1 MSPETEAIVNQLK
14 EEGEALRSKGPDSIK
29 EVKVELAKF
38 NGVFN
43 EMSQAFKGISQS
55 SAAAASLAEQEAKL
69 RALSD
74 EERQKYYEVEAEN
87 AKRDQETA
95 KRKSIA
101 DLKAQKKADRNNNSL
116 IKSMKSIF
124 GGIAGFF
131 KRWGNLLVG
140 GAFAYEFI
148 AGMIEEQFG
157 VEIPTIADGFRK
169 LVDFLGKVEWDK
181 VAAGFATIA
190 SLVVLGKILAGVG
203 SAALGILGLKSLL
216 GRGGTP
222 PVVNPGTAG
231 AGGGRNQPP
240 PRTPPRNFTID
251 DDGNPRSNRTGQL
264 LTGGARETAL
274 RTAAG
279 DRAANSWW
287 NRTKNSLLRSKKPGM
302 VGAGITA
309 ATVIGLIDEQELEAA
324 NTAEADLLAAIEARD
339 TGISDLVTDTVISAG
354 VGAGT
359 GAAVGALGMGVGAGP
374 GALAGAISGAAW
386 GFGTSALLGV
396 KRWFEDSGEGI
407 DELPNSVED
416 ALRAEQDAI
425 GGSVEE
431 QLAALTAV
439 RDAAKKFVDDNTEAL
454 NTSIEEV
461 NSLQAI
467 LDAEPNATG
476 TYTVNGRSVTKRR
489 LERMIAEAEEDR
501 DLLQR
506 QVDTSSNILQRR
518 NESLEDYNKRVA
530 EAQRQQELIDKQY
543 QDTMTPEMI
552 DLSNMFGMSGGN
564 NGFSY
569 VNNSG
574 APVVYNIASSSAQN
588 MSSVTSYAV
597 GYGGGDRSGFGIAI
611 PGLVG

>member
-14 EEGEALRSKGPDSIK
+14 AEGEALRSKGPDSIK

-43 EMSQAFKGISQS
+43 EMSQAFKGINENSR
-55 SAAAASLAEQEAKL
+55 AAASLAEQEAKL

-116 IKSMKSIF
+116 ISAMKNIF

-181 VAAGFATIA
+181 VAAGFATIG
-190 SLVVLGKILAGVG
+190 SLVILGKILAGVG
-203 SAALGILGLKSLL
+203 SAAIGILGLKSLL
-216 GRGGTP
+216 GRG
-222 PVVNPGTAG
+222 PVVVPPGTAG
-231 AGGGRNQPP
+231 PGTAGRTQPP
-240 PRTPPRNFTID
+240 PRTPPRNFTIG
-251 DDGNPRSNRTGQL
+251 DDGQPRSNRTGQL
-264 LTGGARETAL
+264 LTGGARENAL

-287 NRTKNSLLRSKKPGM
+287 NRSKAALSRSKKPGII
-302 VGAGITA
+302 GAGLTA
-309 ATVIGLIDEQELEAA
+309 ATLVGILDDQDALAA
-324 NTAEADLLAAIEARD
+324 ESAEADLLAAIEARD
-339 TGISDLVTDTVISAG
+339 TSIGDLATDTIIS
-354 VGAGT
+354 AGT
-359 GAAVGALGMGVGAGP
+359 GAEVGAGAGAIAGGVGAGP

-396 KRWFEDSGEGI
+396 KRWFEDTGEGI

-439 RDAAKKFVDDNTEAL
+439 RDAAKKFVDDNTAAL

-489 LERMIAEAEEDR
+489 LERMIEEAEEDR

-552 DLSNMFGMSGGN
+552 EQSNMFGMSGGN
-564 NGFSY
+564 GGFSY

-574 APVVYNIASSSAQN
+574 APIVYNIASSSAQN

-597 GYGGGDRSGFGIAI
+597 GYGTSASSGFGVAI

>member
-14 EEGEALRSKGPDSIK
+14 AEGEALRSKGPDSIK

-43 EMSQAFKGISQS
+43 EMSQAFKGINENSR
-55 SAAAASLAEQEAKL
+55 AAASLAEQEAKL

-116 IKSMKSIF
+116 ISAMKNIF

-131 KRWGNLLVG
+131 KKWGNLLVG

-203 SAALGILGLKSLL
+203 SAAIGLLGLKSLL

-231 AGGGRNQPP
+231 AGRNQPP
-240 PRTPPRNFTID
+240 PKTPPRNFTIG
-251 DDGNPRSNRTGQL
+251 DDGQPRSNRTGQV

-287 NRTKNSLLRSKKPGM
+287 NRTKASLSRSRKPGII
-302 VGAGITA
+302 GAGLTA
-309 ATVIGLIDEQELEAA
+309 ATVVGLLDDQDAMASES
-324 NTAEADLLAAIEARD
+324 AEADLLAAIEARD
-339 TGISDLVTDTVISAG
+339 TGISDLVTDTIIS
-354 VGAGT
+354 AGT
-359 GAAVGALGMGVGAGP
+359 GAAVGAGAGLLAGGVGAGP

-425 GGSVEE
+425 GGSVED

-439 RDAAKKFVDDNTEAL
+439 RDAAKQFVDDNTEAL

-489 LERMIAEAEEDR
+489 LERMIEEAEEDR

-552 DLSNMFGMSGGN
+552 EQSNMFGMSGGN
-564 NGFSY
+564 GGFSY

-597 GYGGGDRSGFGIAI
+597 GYGGGDRSGFGVAI